1 MYLDKLVERHLLD
14 VKQVSKADAELYE
27 KALSENFH
35 STEVLDI
42 YFWLFQKGDYRKY
55 SESLEYVYNN
65 FWYLHEL
72 VLDIVSN
79 IRSRWRE
86 T

>member
-1 MYLDKLVERHLLD
+1 MFLDKIVERHLLD
-14 VKQVSKADAELYE
+14 IKQVSKADADLYE
-27 KALSENFH
+27 QALRENFH

-42 YFWLFQKGDYRKY
+42 YFWLFQKGDHRKY
-55 SESLEYVYNN
+55 SESLKYVYNN

-72 VLDIVSN
+72 VLDIVGN